1 MKVRALVVAQKDAPF
16 EEHDIELADPGRGE
30 VLVRI
35 AATGVCHTD
44 AITRAGDMPM
54 PFPSVLGHEGS
65 GVVELVGEGVTEVA
79 VGDQV
84 IIGWPWCGECANCL
98 EGEPRYCLRTGEAL
112 VSGRRFKGD
121 LKGTTAYS
129 LDGEE
134 LNGHFF
140 GQSSFATHS
149 IASADAVV
157 KVSNDVPLE
166 LLGPLA
172 CGLATGAGAV
182 FNEARPRL
190 GDSILVAGVGA
201 VGLAAIMAARNTG
214 VTTIIAVDL
223 HDSRLDIATEFGAT
237 HTINS
242 KSADVVSD
250 VARVTGS
257 TVDFA
262 FDCTGVIAVIE
273 TIAQTVGM
281 LGTLV
286 LIGGAPAGASF
297 SLDHL
302 STLWGKRVIGVLG
315 GGGRSGQLIP
325 GLVALYEQGRF
336 PFDRLVRYY
345 ELGEIEQALA
355 DSKSGEVIKPILRM
369 PESSDA
375 RSSVF

>member
-1 MKVRALVVAQKDAPF
+1 MRIRALVVEARDAPF
-16 EEHDIELADPGRGE
+16 VVQELELGEPGRGE
-30 VLVRI
+30 AVVRI
-35 AATGVCHTD
+35 AASGVCHTD

-54 PFPSVLGHEGS
+54 PFPCVLGHEGAGTVERVGP
-65 GVVELVGEGVTEVA
+65 GVATLA
-79 VGDQV
+79 PGDRV
-84 IIGWPWCGECANCL
+84 IIGWPSCGECRNCL
-98 EGEPRYCLRTGEAL
+98 DGHPRYCLRTGDAL

-121 LKGTTAYS
+121 LAGTTAYTRN
-129 LDGEE
+129 GQEI
-134 LNGHFF
+134 NGHFF

-149 IASADAVV
+149 IVSADAVV
-157 KVSNDVPLE
+157 KVPDGVPLE

-182 FNEARPRL
+182 LNEARPRL
-190 GDSILVAGVGA
+190 GDSILVVGVGA
-201 VGLAAIMAARNTG
+201 VGLAAIMAARNSG
-214 VTTIIAVDL
+214 VTRIIAADV
-223 HDSRLDIATEFGAT
+223 HDSRLTLAGDFGAT

-242 KSADVVSD
+242 RATDLVAE
-250 VARVTGS
+250 VARITGS

-273 TIAQTVGM
+273 TIARTVGM

-325 GLVALYEQGRF
+325 ALVDLHQQGRF

-345 ELGEIEQALA
+345 EMDQVEAALE
-355 DSKSGEVIKPILRM
+355 DSRTGAVIKPILRM
-369 PESSDA
+369 PQ
-375 RSSVF
+375 

>member
-1 MKVRALVVAQKDAPF
+1 MKVRALVLAEKDASF
-16 EEHDIELADPGRGE
+16 SEQEIDLAEPGRDE

-35 AATGVCHTD
+35 VASGVCHTD

-65 GVVELVGEGVTEVA
+65 GIIEA
-79 VGDQV
+79 VGDGVTQVAEGDRV
-84 IIGWPWCGECANCL
+84 IIGWPWCGECKNCL
-98 EGEPRYCLRTGEAL
+98 DGQPRYCLRSGEAL
-112 VSGRRFKGD
+112 VSGRRFKGE
-121 LKGTTAYS
+121 LRGTSAYS
-129 LDGEE
+129 QDGEE

-140 GQSSFATHS
+140 GQSSFAAYS
-149 IASADAVV
+149 IARADALV
-157 KVSNDVPLE
+157 KVPGDAPLE

-214 VTTIIAVDL
+214 VT
-223 HDSRLDIATEFGAT
+223 

-242 KSADVVSD
+242 TSADVVSE
-250 VARVTGS
+250 VAKITGS

-262 FDCTGVIAVIE
+262 FDCTGVIGVIE
-273 TIAQTVGM
+273 TIAETVGM

-286 LIGGAPAGASF
+286 LIGGAPAEASF

-315 GGGRSGQLIP
+315 GGGRSGQLIS
-325 GLVALYEQGRF
+325 GLVDLYEQDRF
-336 PFDRLVRYY
+336 PFDKLVKYY
-345 ELGEIEQALA
+345 EMTEIETALA
-355 DSKSGEVIKPILRM
+355 DSQSGEVIKPILRM
-369 PESSDA
+369 PS
-375 RSSVF
+375 

>member
-1 MKVRALVVAQKDAPF
+1 MKVRALVVAEKDAPF
-16 EEHDIELADPGRGE
+16 VEHEIDLAEPGRGE
-30 VLVRI
+30 ALVRI
-35 AATGVCHTD
+35 VASGVCHTD

-65 GVVELVGEGVTEVA
+65 GVVEVVGDGVTEVA

-84 IIGWPWCGECANCL
+84 IIGWPSCGKCANCL
-98 EGEPRYCLRTGEAL
+98 DGQPRYCLRTGEAL

-121 LKGTTAYS
+121 LAGTTAYS
-129 LDGEE
+129 TNGAE

-149 IASADAVV
+149 IASADALV
-157 KVSNDVPLE
+157 KVESDVPLE

-182 FNEARPRL
+182 LNEARPRL

-201 VGLAAIMAARNTG
+201 VGLAAIMAARNSG
-214 VTTIIAVDL
+214 VTRIIGVDL
-223 HDSRLDIATEFGAT
+223 HDSRLELASEFGAT

-242 KSADVVSD
+242 ASADVVSE
-250 VARVTGS
+250 VARITGS
-257 TVDFA
+257 TVDYA

-286 LIGGAPAGASF
+286 LVGGAPAGASF

-325 GLVALYEQGRF
+325 GLVQLYEQGRF
-336 PFDRLVRYY
+336 PFDQLVKFY
-345 ELGEIEQALA
+345 ELGDIEQALA
-355 DSKSGEVIKPILRM
+355 DSKSGEVIKPVLRM
-369 PESSDA
+369 SPA
-375 RSSVF
+375 G

>member
-1 MKVRALVVAQKDAPF
+1 MKIRALVVETKDAPF
-16 EEHDIELADPGRGE
+16 KLQELELAEPGRGE
-30 VLVRI
+30 ALVRI
-35 AATGVCHTD
+35 AASGVCHTD

-54 PFPSVLGHEGS
+54 PFPCVLGHEGS
-65 GVVELVGEGVTEVA
+65 GTVETVGPGATTIA
-79 VGDQV
+79 PGDKV
-84 IIGWPWCGECANCL
+84 IIGWPSCGECRNCL
-98 EGEPRYCLRTGEAL
+98 DGHPRYCLRTGDAL
-112 VSGRRFKGD
+112 ASGRRFKGE
-121 LKGTTAYS
+121 LRGKTAYS
-129 LDGEE
+129 RNGKEI
-134 LNGHFF
+134 NGHFF

-149 IASADAVV
+149 IVSTDAVV
-157 KVSNDVPLE
+157 KVPSDVPLE

-182 FNEARPRL
+182 LNEARPKL
-190 GDSILVAGVGA
+190 GDSILIVGVGA
-201 VGLAAIMAARNTG
+201 VGLAAIMAARNSG
-214 VTTIIAVDL
+214 VTKIVAADV
-223 HDSRLDIATEFGAT
+223 HDNRLARASEFGAT

-242 KSADVVSD
+242 RTSKLVEE
-250 VARVTGS
+250 VAKITGS

-325 GLVALYEQGRF
+325 ALVELHQQGRF
-336 PFDRLVRYY
+336 PFDRLVKYY
-345 ELGEIEQALA
+345 AMDEIEQALE
-355 DSKSGEVIKPILRM
+355 DSKSGKVIKPILRM
-369 PESSDA
+369 PH
-375 RSSVF
+375 

>member
-1 MKVRALVVAQKDAPF
+1 MKIRALVVEAKDALF
-16 EEHDIELADPGRGE
+16 EVQEIDLADPGRGE
-30 VLVRI
+30 ALIRI
-35 AATGVCHTD
+35 AAAGVCHTD

-54 PFPSVLGHEGS
+54 PFPCVLGHEGA
-65 GVVELVGEGVTEVA
+65 GTVERVGPGVTTLA
-79 VGDQV
+79 PGDKV
-84 IIGWPWCGECANCL
+84 IIGWPSCGECRNCL
-98 EGEPRYCLRTGEAL
+98 DGQPRYCLRTGEAL
-112 VSGRRFKGD
+112 VSGRRFKGE
-121 LKGTTAYS
+121 LAGTTAYS
-129 LDGEE
+129 RHGQE

-149 IASADAVV
+149 VVSADAVV
-157 KVSNDVPLE
+157 KVADDVPLE

-182 FNEARPRL
+182 LNEARPKL
-190 GDSILVAGVGA
+190 GDSILVVGVGA

-214 VTTIIAVDL
+214 VTRIIAADV
-223 HDSRLDIATEFGAT
+223 HDSRLAMARDFGAT
-237 HTINS
+237 HTIHS
-242 KSADVVSD
+242 RSGDLVAE
-250 VARVTGS
+250 VARITGS

-273 TIAQTVGM
+273 TLARTVGM

-325 GLVALYEQGRF
+325 ALVELHRQGRF
-336 PFDRLVRYY
+336 PFERLVKYY
-345 ELGEIEQALA
+345 AMDQIEQALA
-355 DSKSGEVIKPILRM
+355 DSKSGKVIKPILRM
-369 PESSDA
+369 A
-375 RSSVF
+375 